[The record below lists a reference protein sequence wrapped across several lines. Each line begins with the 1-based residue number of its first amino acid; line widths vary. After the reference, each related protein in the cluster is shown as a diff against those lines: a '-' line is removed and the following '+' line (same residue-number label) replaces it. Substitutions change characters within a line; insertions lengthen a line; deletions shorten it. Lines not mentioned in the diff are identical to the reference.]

1 MNRGGL
7 TQLSTAEL
15 QKLARL
21 IYKKQLPCPFKRSDL
36 LVRGLNSLAD
46 HGDLLIGQEADVIL
60 LLVSAVLAERR
71 NWESV
76 MESRIRKAL
85 HHQAL
90 DLQSSSSS
98 H

>member
-7 TQLSTAEL
+7 TQLSTADL
-15 QKLARL
+15 RKLTRL
-21 IYKKQLPCPFKRSDL
+21 IYKDQLLCPFKRSDL

-46 HGDLLIGQEADVIL
+46 HGDLLIGQEKKVIL
-60 LLVSAVLAERR
+60 LLISAVLSERHT
-71 NWESV
+71 WESV

-90 DLQSSSSS
+90 DLQSSS

>member
-1 MNRGGL
+1 MNRNGL
-7 TQLSTAEL
+7 TQLSTADL
-15 QKLARL
+15 RKLTRL

-46 HGDLLIGQEADVIL
+46 HGEILIGQEADVIL
-60 LLVSAVLAERR
+60 LLISAVLSERQ

-85 HHQAL
+85 HYQAL
-90 DLQSSSSS
+90 DLQASSSN
-98 H
+98 

>member
-7 TQLSTAEL
+7 TQLSTSDL
-15 QKLARL
+15 RKLARL
-21 IYKKQLPCPFKRSDL
+21 IYKKHLPCPFKRSDL

-46 HGDLLIGQEADVIL
+46 HGDLLIGQEAEVIL
-60 LLVSAVLAERR
+60 LLISAVLSERR

-90 DLQSSSSS
+90 DLQSSSSN
-98 H
+98 